1 MTIPVLQVIG
11 FKESG
16 KTTLLKRWTALARAN
31 GWRVGV
37 LKHHGHQ
44 HEPLQPEGVDSMELK
59 EAGAMVSGVEGAG
72 VFQFLAD
79 LEAPE
84 LSTLLNIYQQLPL
97 DVILIEGYKKAPHPK
112 VFLLRSTND
121 KATLEDLDNIQTA
134 FGPGEEVNHFQDTE
148 KADAWFEQYMRS
160 ILWKNDFS

>member
-1 MTIPVLQVIG
+1 MTIPVLQVTG

-16 KTTLLKRWTALARAN
+16 KTTLLKRWTALGKAN

-44 HEPLQPEGVDSMELK
+44 SVPLQPEGVDSLELK
-59 EAGAMVSGVEGAG
+59 KAGAVVSGVEGAG

-79 LEAPE
+79 MEAPD

-112 VFLLRSTND
+112 VLFLRSTDD
-121 KATLEDLDNIQTA
+121 KVSLEDLDNIQTA
-134 FGPGEEVNHFQDTE
+134 FGPGEKVNHFQDTD

-160 ILWKNDFS
+160 IL

>member
-1 MTIPVLQVIG
+1 MTTPVLQVTG

-16 KTTLLKRWTALARAN
+16 KTTLLKRWTELARAN

-37 LKHHGHQ
+37 LKHHGHRSV
-44 HEPLQPEGVDSMELK
+44 PLQPEGVDSLELK
-59 EAGAMVSGVEGAG
+59 EAGAVASGVEGAG

-79 LEAPE
+79 MEEPD

-112 VFLLRSTND
+112 VLLLRSTED
-121 KATLEDLDNIQTA
+121 KISLEGLDNIQTA
-134 FGPGEEVNHFQDTE
+134 FGPGEEVNHFQDME
-148 KADAWFEQYMRS
+148 KTDEWFEQYMRS
-160 ILWKNDFS
+160 IL